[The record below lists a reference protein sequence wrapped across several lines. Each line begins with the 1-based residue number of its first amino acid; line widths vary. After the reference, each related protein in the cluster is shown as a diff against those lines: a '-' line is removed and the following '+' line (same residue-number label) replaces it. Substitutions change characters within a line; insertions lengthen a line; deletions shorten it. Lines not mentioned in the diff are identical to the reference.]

1 MLVYKIHDYFYHN
14 TFFLCVNTGLILCK
28 DTMLNDF
35 FNAKEMLICLKQLNL
50 QSLLRFEHSFIVTMF
65 HLFEQPLC
73 ATPPARFTYPFAY
86 SPHPL
91 VAQAAEQM
99 RAYVQQ
105 QTAWCEELAG
115 GKMLGV
121 MVVERSDGE
130 VGFLAAY
137 SGLLQGRNDM
147 PYFVPAVYDFLHPE
161 SYFIEQ
167 EAYISNLNRE
177 VERLENSAEYTE
189 AKANYLVA
197 QQAAE
202 SAIADFRKQMLHAKA
217 NREEC
222 RRIGGLTAE
231 ELQNLVRESQFQ
243 KGELNRLKQHHR
255 RVVEDAWQ
263 TYTTLSHRIDQ
274 LKDLRRKSSDALQQW
289 IFQQFKMLNAH
300 GEAQDLMQIF
310 KSTPAGVPPA
320 GAGECALPKMLQYA
334 YLHQLRPLCF
344 GEFWWG
350 ASPKKEVRRHGQ
362 FYPSCS
368 GKCKPILA
376 HMLQGL
382 MVDEN
387 PLANAESTPSE
398 WLPIVFEDASL
409 IVVNKPAGMLSVP
422 GTTAA
427 VSALEIL
434 QRERSEVLV
443 VHRLDMATSGLLVFA
458 KNKAAHYE
466 LQRQFAERETK
477 KHYVALLDGVG
488 VPSDGFVRLPL
499 RADLLDRP
507 RQVVDKE
514 EGKPAVTHFRKISE
528 EILDGRHVT
537 RMLLSPLTGRTHQ
550 LRVHC
555 AHSDGLNLP
564 IIGDALYGTASARL
578 YLHAEQLFLKH
589 PESRQ
594 TLRFKATPDF

>member
-1 MLVYKIHDYFYHN
+1 
-14 TFFLCVNTGLILCK
+14 
-28 DTMLNDF
+28 
-35 FNAKEMLICLKQLNL
+35 
-50 QSLLRFEHSFIVTMF
+50 
-65 HLFEQPLC
+65 
-73 ATPPARFTYPFAY
+73 
-86 SPHPL
+86 
-91 VAQAAEQM
+91 M

-105 QTAWCEELAG
+105 QTAWCDELAG

-202 SAIADFRKQMLHAKA
+202 SAIADFREQMLHAKA

-222 RRIGGLTAE
+222 RRMGGLTAE

-320 GAGECALPKMLQYA
+320 GAGECACLKCCNMPIFTNSAHCVLGS
-334 YLHQLRPLCF
+334 F
-344 GEFWWG
+344 GGEHR
-350 ASPKKEVRRHGQ
+350 PKK
-362 FYPSCS
+362 
-368 GKCKPILA
+368 KCADMANSIPR
-376 HMLQGL
+376 
-382 MVDEN
+382 V
-387 PLANAESTPSE
+387 LANANPF
-398 WLPIVFEDASL
+398 LPTCY
-409 IVVNKPAGMLSVP
+409 KG
-422 GTTAA
+422 
-427 VSALEIL
+427 
-434 QRERSEVLV
+434 
-443 VHRLDMATSGLLVFA
+443 
-458 KNKAAHYE
+458 
-466 LQRQFAERETK
+466 
-477 KHYVALLDGVG
+477 
-488 VPSDGFVRLPL
+488 
-499 RADLLDRP
+499 
-507 RQVVDKE
+507 
-514 EGKPAVTHFRKISE
+514 
-528 EILDGRHVT
+528 
-537 RMLLSPLTGRTHQ
+537 
-550 LRVHC
+550 
-555 AHSDGLNLP
+555 
-564 IIGDALYGTASARL
+564 
-578 YLHAEQLFLKH
+578 
-589 PESRQ
+589 
-594 TLRFKATPDF
+594 